1 MPPLPN
7 VPGNCVNRHLAL
19 IIKDL
24 LKKQQDTNPESKL
37 VFVYRKALS
46 GIVNHNEYL
55 ENGHEAKKRVKG
67 IGAMIANVLDKELAK
82 RRVNGEDDHP
92 LLAGVAAGAAAQP
105 TGASPPVAAA
115 GQRRSGSGG
124 GGGGGCGGR
133 IKATKAGRMLPV
145 QTSVT
150 AVAVPPTMPA
160 MLAPASPDVQPAVRP
175 ASTTQKRKRTASPS
189 LPDAIALSD
198 DDDVAGANDYWD
210 LDAAP
215 PVPQAPRPTVLAAV
229 PAAAAPL
236 RPAAP
241 PPSKRRATDYVPRF
255 RTSNYAVLLTLL
267 EYLYSNPQQTMVPW
281 PNLVDRGAKYCP
293 DALRTSGRSNLKTL
307 VDRGLVE
314 CSAATK
320 CYFLTDEGIE
330 LAERL
335 YQSAVGQET
344 HLFVKPPE
352 VTVARGLPARPPPA
366 AAAAA
371 ANFGAARPDMSAW
384 APRPPSPPFH
394 EFGLGGHYSPPLA
407 PAPPHRSLSPFDDF
421 GFAVDH
427 SPPRAPAPVPPRRSS
442 SPLAEF
448 GLQSDSSPLRA
459 PAPPSRPISPSIF
472 ASTSPPQRGPF
483 FLADPES
490 PPSLDVQG
498 VPRWGS
504 ESPIDYDAW
513 ECEQDAP
520 LDLDIPPPA
529 MSTYR
534 PPSRADAAP
543 PPPIPAPRPNTYD
556 VVVLDDSDNEDLPLP
571 PPPPVAVPSAHPI
584 LARAST
590 GSSVGSINRSRATP
604 SPAPAPLPPPN
615 TWNCHAASQPLSA
628 GSQPDL
634 APPTSQPSPFT
645 STAARPA
652 LARSVSTDTGL
663 LRAAARTTAPRP
675 AAPPPTWTPLR
686 VCVLPADQYDI
697 LLVLDIREKL
707 ARTFGDR
714 DTYRR
719 DCETFRL
726 ELTKAGINVATA
738 QLPVGDMLWIARAR
752 PAAGAVVGGYAGAGV
767 YQNHPDIVLDYV
779 VERKRIDDFVSSIK
793 DERWKEQKWR
803 LAQSGVPNLLYIVE
817 ESNKHMS
824 AVTGMEG
831 AVQTAKMQTVLWS
844 HFNLKITKSSAET
857 VQWLAQMT
865 RTMERIWLGH
875 PVYYLLP
882 QDVPSREQWLAYKNY
897 GVVDSRAQTLTSM
910 GRAEY
915 ERIRHMQGSADRCRT
930 AVHLSLPTFSTFS
943 DKTQN
948 VVLCD
953 LFTQLLT
960 TVRQMSHEKARFIT
974 KHFPTPKS
982 LYMALRNTPE
992 AERPV
997 FLQRF
1002 AERIE
1007 RESGVPLHRKKPGE
1021 ALSKTVANVFMSH
1034 QKDM

>member
-7 VPGNCVNRHLAL
+7 LPGNCVNRHLAL
-19 IIKDL
+19 ILKDL
-24 LKKQQDTNPESKL
+24 LKNLQDTNPDSKL
-37 VFVYRKALS
+37 IFVYRKALS

-67 IGAMIANVLDKELAK
+67 IGAMIASILDRELAK
-82 RRVNGEDDHP
+82 RR
-92 LLAGVAAGAAAQP
+92 
-105 TGASPPVAAA
+105 
-115 GQRRSGSGG
+115 
-124 GGGGGCGGR
+124 
-133 IKATKAGRMLPV
+133 ATA
-145 QTSVT
+145 
-150 AVAVPPTMPA
+150 
-160 MLAPASPDVQPAVRP
+160 
-175 ASTTQKRKRTASPS
+175 
-189 LPDAIALSD
+189 
-198 DDDVAGANDYWD
+198 
-210 LDAAP
+210 
-215 PVPQAPRPTVLAAV
+215 
-229 PAAAAPL
+229 
-236 RPAAP
+236 
-241 PPSKRRATDYVPRF
+241 DYVPRF
-255 RTSNYAVLLTLL
+255 RTSNYAILLTLL

-281 PNLVDRGAKYCP
+281 PNLVDCGSKYCP

-320 CYFLTDEGIE
+320 CYFLTDDGIE
-330 LAERL
+330 LAERV
-335 YQSAVGQET
+335 YQNAVGQET
-344 HLFVKPPE
+344 HLFAKPPG
-352 VTVARGLPARPPPA
+352 VTVARGPPARPPPA
-366 AAAAA
+366 PAAAAV
-371 ANFGAARPDMSAW
+371 AARPDMAV
-384 APRPPSPPFH
+384 SP
-394 EFGLGGHYSPPLA
+394 
-407 PAPPHRSLSPFDDF
+407 
-421 GFAVDH
+421 
-427 SPPRAPAPVPPRRSS
+427 
-442 SPLAEF
+442 
-448 GLQSDSSPLRA
+448 
-459 PAPPSRPISPSIF
+459 
-472 ASTSPPQRGPF
+472 PPQRRPF

-490 PPSLDVQG
+490 PRSPDVQRI
-498 VPRWGS
+498 PRWGS

-513 ECEQDAP
+513 EREQDAP
-520 LDLDIPPPA
+520 LDLDLPPPA

-534 PPSRADAAP
+534 PPSWAVAP
-543 PPPIPAPRPNTYD
+543 PPLAPAPASRASTRD

-571 PPPPVAVPSAHPI
+571 PPPPMAVPPARPA
-584 LARAST
+584 LTRAST
-590 GSSVGSINRSRATP
+590 ASSAISINSSRVTP
-604 SPAPAPLPPPN
+604 SPVPVPPPPSLN
-615 TWNCHAASQPLSA
+615 TWDRHAVSQPIPA
-628 GSQPDL
+628 GSQPD
-634 APPTSQPSPFT
+634 PPPASQPSPFT

-663 LRAAARTTAPRP
+663 RRAAAPRP
-675 AAPPPTWTPLR
+675 ATPLPTWTPLR
-686 VCVLPADQYDI
+686 VRVLPGDQYDI
-697 LLVLDIREKL
+697 VLVLDIREKL

-726 ELTKAGINVATA
+726 ELTKAGINVTTA

-752 PAAGAVVGGYAGAGV
+752 PAVAAVAGGYAGAAA

-824 AVTGMEG
+824 VVTGMEA

-844 HFNLKITKSSAET
+844 HFNLKVTKSSAET

-865 RTMERIWLGH
+865 RTMERIWRGH

-897 GVVDSRAQTLTSM
+897 GVVDPRAQTLTSM

-915 ERIRHMQGSADRCRT
+915 ERVRHVQGSADRCRT
-930 AVHLSLPTFSTFS
+930 AVHLSMPTFSTFS

-948 VVLCD
+948 VVLRD

-982 LYMALRNTPE
+982 LYMALRDTPE
-992 AERPV
+992 ADRAV

-1034 QKDM
+1034 QKDL